1 MSGTLEDAHAHLLTK
16 TNIQMCRDCGRF
28 FIITY
33 EKNERGEAVETG
45 YELDIKATKSGVV
58 TPQDADWVPP
68 HTSESYHPSKRNDR
82 RELTCF

>member
-1 MSGTLEDAHAHLLTK
+1 VSEIVQDTHAHQLTK

-28 FIITY
+28 YIITY

-45 YELDIKATKSGVV
+45 YELDIKATKSGIV
-58 TPQDADWVPP
+58 TPQDGDWVPP
-68 HTSESYHPSKRNDR
+68 HTSQYHPSKRNDR